1 MLPTTQMTA
10 QSAPSYM
17 SSDMVA
23 QPVAHG
29 TGSAAAANVSSDA
42 SLSGSRTPPKIR
54 RTRSTDARTTA
65 TATTKR
71 RGAAKAPR
79 RAISAGPRFRIDV
92 SPGTA
97 KATQQRVDVPDHV
110 FVASADSTP
119 DAQLAALVKQQKLD
133 HAHFEAIH
141 AMLKN
146 LCKYAVH
153 QEADLQNTNDA
164 ALMMRRELFSVRDSL
179 SSELERSIGKIRDET
194 ALQTGHRLASLE
206 ASVLALQASS
216 AASADCTRRMAM
228 YLEGLDGARPQEGNE
243 LASGFQRVI
252 GEIHLVR
259 ERVRQFEQM
268 TAAAGVADA
277 AGPPGIAT
285 SQAHAKMLDEI
296 TKKIKNMEEVF
307 NLADNSLL
315 AYTSSQAARIDESC
329 AAAAAVQDG
338 RIAVLEQVSTQL
350 MGSLDSMRT
359 FQEGLY
365 SGGAPLPP
373 ALHYG
378 SYGGSQRAS
387 GGFPAGGGLRGA
399 YGSAGGCCGGEPGH
413 PHGRE
418 PPRTQDGPDGVEEC
432 HCDHVKELMVDVA
445 ALKAAAAGS
454 AGDDPWARART
465 PRSHN
470 IQG

>member
-1 MLPTTQMTA
+1 MMPMLPTTQMTA

-92 SPGTA
+92 SPGTT

-153 QEADLQNTNDA
+153 QEADLQNTTI
-164 ALMMRRELFSVRDSL
+164 S
-179 SSELERSIGKIRDET
+179 
-194 ALQTGHRLASLE
+194 
-206 ASVLALQASS
+206 
-216 AASADCTRRMAM
+216 
-228 YLEGLDGARPQEGNE
+228 RP
-243 LASGFQRVI
+243 
-252 GEIHLVR
+252 
-259 ERVRQFEQM
+259 
-268 TAAAGVADA
+268 
-277 AGPPGIAT
+277 
-285 SQAHAKMLDEI
+285 
-296 TKKIKNMEEVF
+296 
-307 NLADNSLL
+307 
-315 AYTSSQAARIDESC
+315 
-329 AAAAAVQDG
+329 
-338 RIAVLEQVSTQL
+338 
-350 MGSLDSMRT
+350 
-359 FQEGLY
+359 
-365 SGGAPLPP
+365 
-373 ALHYG
+373 
-378 SYGGSQRAS
+378 
-387 GGFPAGGGLRGA
+387 
-399 YGSAGGCCGGEPGH
+399 
-413 PHGRE
+413 
-418 PPRTQDGPDGVEEC
+418 
-432 HCDHVKELMVDVA
+432 
-445 ALKAAAAGS
+445 
-454 AGDDPWARART
+454 
-465 PRSHN
+465 
-470 IQG
+470 